1 MRCVFCND
9 EIKGEVFTTSSGFQI
24 ALDVGHNVD
33 PVAKE
38 GRCCEKC
45 NYSIVMPARI
55 RNSNINKMDIEHTYP
70 EMVKDDFAGAC
81 NITKGIIKDLIDSDK
96 KGVKEY
102 GTTVDREDYNLKEWL
117 EHAYEETLDTA
128 KYLAAAIKKLENQN
142 KDE

>member
-24 ALDVGHNVD
+24 ALDIGHNVD

-45 NYSIVMPARI
+45 NYSIVIPARI
-55 RNSNINKMDIEHTYP
+55 RNSNINKKDIEHT
-70 EMVKDDFAGAC
+70 EAC
-81 NITKGIIKDLIDSDK
+81 NITKSIIKDLIDSDK
-96 KGVKEY
+96 KGVEEY
-102 GTTVDREDYNLKEWL
+102 GTTVDRGDYNLKDWL
-117 EHAYEETLDTA
+117 QHAYEETLDTA

-142 KDE
+142 KKDE

>member
-24 ALDVGHNVD
+24 ALDIGHNVD

-45 NYSIVMPARI
+45 NYSIVIPARI
-55 RNSNINKMDIEHTYP
+55 RNSNINKMDIEHT
-70 EMVKDDFAGAC
+70 EAC
-81 NITKGIIKDLIDSDK
+81 NITKSIIKDLIDSDK
-96 KGVKEY
+96 KGVEEY
-102 GTTVDREDYNLKEWL
+102 GTTVDRGDYNLKDWL
-117 EHAYEETLDTA
+117 QHAYEETLDTA

-142 KDE
+142 KKDE

>member
-24 ALDVGHNVD
+24 ALHIGHNVD

-45 NYSIVMPARI
+45 NYSIVIPARI
-55 RNSNINKMDIEHTYP
+55 RNSNINKMDIEHT
-70 EMVKDDFAGAC
+70 EAC
-81 NITKGIIKDLIDSDK
+81 NITKSIIKDLIDSDK
-96 KGVKEY
+96 KGVEEY
-102 GTTVDREDYNLKEWL
+102 GTTVDRGDYNLKDWL
-117 EHAYEETLDTA
+117 QHAYEETLDTA

-142 KDE
+142 K

>member
-1 MRCVFCND
+1 MKCLFCND
-9 EIKGEVFTTSSGFQI
+9 EIKGEVFTASSGFQI
-24 ALDVGHNVD
+24 ALDVGHSVD
-33 PVAKE
+33 PIAKE

-55 RNSNINKMDIEHTYP
+55 RNSNINKMDI
-70 EMVKDDFAGAC
+70 KDTEAC

-96 KGVKEY
+96 KGVEEY

-117 EHAYEETLDTA
+117 QHAYEETLDTA

-142 KDE
+142 K

>member
-1 MRCVFCND
+1 MKCLFCSD
-9 EIKGEVFTTSSGFQI
+9 EIKGEVFTASSGFQI
-24 ALDVGHNVD
+24 ALDVGHSVD
-33 PVAKE
+33 PVAKK

-55 RNSNINKMDIEHTYP
+55 RNSNINKMDI
-70 EMVKDDFAGAC
+70 KDTGAC

-96 KGVKEY
+96 KGIEEY

-117 EHAYEETLDTA
+117 QHAYEETLDTA

-142 KDE
+142 TDDKNH